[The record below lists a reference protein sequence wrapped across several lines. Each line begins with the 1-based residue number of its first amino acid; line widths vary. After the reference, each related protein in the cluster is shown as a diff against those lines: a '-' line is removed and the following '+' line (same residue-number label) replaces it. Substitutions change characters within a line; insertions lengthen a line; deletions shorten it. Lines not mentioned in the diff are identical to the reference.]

1 MKKQNYD
8 WITEQRKEA
17 KKLFEPKMFYNKED
31 DILNIFWFPKL
42 DYDCSVEAGSDF
54 IFDISKKQTIKGIEI
69 HGFMEKLK
77 VDEEL
82 AKDKKVKF
90 MIQMLREFQLCNNYQ
105 NEIESLKDANVI
117 LNIVHEEAKKIIW
130 KHKHECQN
138 L

>member
-117 LNIVHEEAKKIIW
+117 LNIVHEEAKKII
-130 KHKHECQN
+130 
-138 L
+138 